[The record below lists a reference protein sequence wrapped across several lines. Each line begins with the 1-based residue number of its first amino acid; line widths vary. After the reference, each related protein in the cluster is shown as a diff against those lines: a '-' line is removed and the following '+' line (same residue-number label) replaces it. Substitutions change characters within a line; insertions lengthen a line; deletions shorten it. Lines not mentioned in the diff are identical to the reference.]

1 MVNGFLLH
9 GMEIISATMDVTD
22 FKYAIMMGF
31 LERYVPNN
39 LFDETEPNLLKA
51 ARLAKMKA
59 GTGPI

>member
-51 ARLAKMKA
+51 ARFPK
-59 GTGPI
+59 